1 MKWSDRNDDN
11 QLQTKRHIPR
21 PDQHQTGQAD
31 RFGLFADFGG
41 EDYMINYVRHP
52 VIMKVH
58 KINRYGV
65 GAGLAGK
72 VLAIHLNLVSR
83 QSRPQRT

>member
-1 MKWSDRNDDN
+1 
-11 QLQTKRHIPR
+11 
-21 PDQHQTGQAD
+21 
-31 RFGLFADFGG
+31 
-41 EDYMINYVRHP
+41 MINYVRHP

-83 QSRPQRT
+83 QSRPQRTYYRFNNLIFIINRLTIL